1 MNWTS
6 VPFLPHPH
14 RPGML
19 GRESKDYTEYSDW
32 KDVTGNKTPAPEKS
46 GHMLFGLRSIQ
57 FSRWVP
63 ASGMVIVPRH
73 EYQHPKTTVPA
84 NTRRRRSQPAL
95 ILSRF
100 LYSPR
105 ISLRFSRADQLGLPR
120 SKEGAMST
128 IETRL
133 IRMVRRV

>member
-1 MNWTS
+1 
-6 VPFLPHPH
+6 
-14 RPGML
+14 ML

-73 EYQHPKTTVPA
+73 EYQHPKTTV
-84 NTRRRRSQPAL
+84 
-95 ILSRF
+95 
-100 LYSPR
+100 
-105 ISLRFSRADQLGLPR
+105 LGLPR

-133 IRMVRRV
+133 IRMVRRVPDAI